1 MCKLKYTV
9 LHCPVLHTV
18 YSASEVDWT
27 NEYCLYNM
35 SMAESHDVVYV
46 RFLHS
51 CSALSLIRLLISS
64 SAVDTITESEDG
76 IVLISLDNS

>member
-1 MCKLKYTV
+1 
-9 LHCPVLHTV
+9 
-18 YSASEVDWT
+18 
-27 NEYCLYNM
+27 M